1 MCNVNRIKTSNR
13 YEPIK
18 VEIDP
23 DRIYSVTED
32 DDDWPVVNRQP
43 RNNKPGPKKIN
54 LAKALKPAK
63 YRRMEM
69 IDETKPVIMKTRI
82 IAGVTK
88 AQTAT
93 TSDTNPR
100 EIMIAPVE
108 IARTS
113 LCQMKCH
120 VTDATSVLASVRKM
134 TEHGNRVIFDED
146 RSYIQSKKTG
156 LEMDMITEHGVYKLD
171 VIFMNGAKA
180 ERGRIVIDS
189 GAADNVMPC
198 EGLTEVPLQPREQG
212 INFTNANG
220 KPMAN
225 HGRKDVQFIP
235 YDFFEAE
242 YGYPFVGQ
250 A

>member
-1 MCNVNRIKTSNR
+1 MCNVNRVKTSDR
-13 YEPIK
+13 YGPLQ

-23 DRIYSVTED
+23 DRIYSITED
-32 DDDWPVVNRQP
+32 EDDKDWPAMTTKPKNNR
-43 RNNKPGPKKIN
+43 PGPKKIN
-54 LAKALKPAK
+54 LVQALKPTK
-63 YRRMEM
+63 WKRMEM
-69 IDETKPVIMKTRI
+69 IDETKPAIMKERL

-88 AQTAT
+88 TQTVANT
-93 TSDTNPR
+93 ITK
-100 EIMIAPVE
+100 EIMIAPVTT
-108 IARTS
+108 ARTS
-113 LCQMKCH
+113 MCQMKCH

-171 VIFMNGAKA
+171 VIFMNGEKA

-198 EGLTEVPLQPREQG
+198 EGLSEVPLQPREQG
-212 INFTNANG
+212 INFTSANG
-220 KPMAN
+220 KPLAN

-235 YDFFEAE
+235 YDFWEAE
-242 YGYPFVGQ
+242 FGSPFVGQ